1 MTRLLFIAMLML
13 VTSAYATGVTLH
25 WDASPSNNVDGY
37 NVYAR
42 RPARGNAYQIFGTAS
57 SSQHNIA
64 FNGISSTHSYVFVA
78 TAFDSFSGGEILE
91 SVYSNECP
99 IPQMGNGS
107 RPRGN
112 RHRGMKA
119 H

>member
-1 MTRLLFIAMLML
+1 MIRLLFIAMLIA
-13 VTSAYATGVTLH
+13 TSAYATGVTLQ
-25 WDASPSNNVDGY
+25 WDASPSVNVDGY

-57 SSQHNIA
+57 SSQNTIT
-64 FNGISSTHSYVFVA
+64 FNGMSSTHSYVFVA

-91 SVYSNECP
+91 SVYSNEAQV
-99 IPQMGNGS
+99 PQMGSGS